1 MMNKT
6 LLALAAAAAVTA
18 LTAVS
23 LPAHAARFVGVAT
36 EGPIVAEDYS
46 DDALISFDLDFLS
59 QTTATLSYRI
69 TDADLGGMG
78 ISFNAVLRNLAD
90 VGFTGYNLI
99 LSTGSFDPV
108 GTVTRQFGGD
118 ATVSFNGAMASVRF
132 DSPEYL
138 DVELGDPLMSG
149 FNQVD
154 WAISGLSAGDRLSI
168 TVSAVPE
175 PETYAMMLAGLAM
188 MGWMARRSR
197 G

>member
-1 MMNKT
+1 MMMNKT
-6 LLALAAAAAVTA
+6 LLALAAAAATTLA
-18 LTAVS
+18 
-23 LPAHAARFVGVAT
+23 LPAHAASFTGVAT

-46 DDALISFDLDFLS
+46 SDALISFDLDFLS

-69 TDADLGGMG
+69 TEADLGGMG
-78 ISFNAVLRNLAD
+78 LSFNAVLRNLAD

-99 LSTGSFDPV
+99 LSTGSFDAV

-118 ATVSFNGAMASVRF
+118 ATVSFNGAMATVRF

-188 MGWMARRSR
+188 MGWMTRRSR